1 MNYQIEEHK
10 IKLAGAMN
18 VRDLGG
24 YPTLDGRYTKK
35 GVYYRSDSLH
45 NLKKEDIEKL
55 KSLGVTLQVD
65 LRSLQEVN
73 KNPSKLVKIQGIDY
87 YNTSLLDHIQSSNFE
102 ELPTDMTTLYME
114 LLDKN
119 HEKIAAIFR
128 TLLSSKGIGI
138 FNCTAGKDRTGVI
151 AMLLLDLAL
160 VDEEI
165 IVADYAVSA
174 ANLSEFIKAQKA
186 QSLNHGQELPNYIFL
201 SNPEDM
207 KTTIWYLKSNYKDAA
222 GYLATCG
229 ITVEEI
235 EELRKRLIV

>member
-1 MNYQIEEHK
+1 MNFQIEEHK

-73 KNPSKLVKIQGIDY
+73 KNPSKLLKIQGIDY

-165 IVADYAVSA
+165 I
-174 ANLSEFIKAQKA
+174 E
-186 QSLNHGQELPNYIFL
+186 
-201 SNPEDM
+201 
-207 KTTIWYLKSNYKDAA
+207 
-222 GYLATCG
+222 
-229 ITVEEI
+229 
-235 EELRKRLIV
+235 

>member
-1 MNYQIEEHK
+1 MNFQIEEHK

-73 KNPSKLVKIQGIDY
+73 KNPSKLLKIQGIDY
-87 YNTSLLDHIQSSNFE
+87 YNTSLLDHIQSCNFE

-207 KTTIWYLKSNYKDAA
+207 KTTIGYLKSNYKDAA